1 MHILQIMESGKVAI
15 AWNRK
20 RSGIFSHAICFRCIT
35 CEFMEEVHS
44 DEIIINP
51 FLCYVKKLLSFS

>member
-1 MHILQIMESGKVAI
+1 MHIIQIMERGDLAT

-20 RSGIFSHAICFRCIT
+20 QSGIFSHAICLRCIT

-44 DEIIINP
+44 DERIFNP
-51 FLCYVKKLLSFS
+51 FFCYVKKLLSFS